1 LTAGCSHIRC
11 DHRVVTRDRWAEWL
25 AVRRFGGDDN
35 VRRHALADLTA
46 IRDKLLDLAELGEGE
61 TVLDVGCGEG
71 MIAFGA
77 LDRGAGEVVFSDVS
91 SDLLEFCRAAAGDLG
106 VVDRCRFVQ
115 AAADDLRGI
124 EDASVD
130 LVTTRSVLIYVAR
143 KREAFGEF
151 ARVLRPAG
159 RIALFEPINRFA
171 GWLRQDRWWGYD
183 LGDHRDLGAK
193 LRPVYEALQ
202 PPDTDPM
209 VDFDERDL
217 IRLAEAAGFFPVH
230 LELIAD
236 VTRSEPRTWESFLNV
251 AGNPN
256 IPTLA
261 EAMEQALTPAERE
274 RLTSQ
279 LRPQV
284 EQGLGEWRMAHAYL
298 VGRIG

>member
-1 LTAGCSHIRC
+1 VS
-11 DHRVVTRDRWAEWL
+11 RDRWAEWL
-25 AVRRFGGDDN
+25 AVRRFGGDAD
-35 VRRHALADLTA
+35 VRRRALADLTA

-77 LDRGAGEVVFSDVS
+77 LERGAGEVVFSDVS
-91 SDLLEFCRAAAGDLG
+91 TDLLEFCRAAAEDLG
-106 VVDRCRFVQ
+106 LADRCRFVQ

-151 ARVLRPAG
+151 ARVLRPGG
-159 RIALFEPINRFA
+159 RIALFEPINRFS

-183 LGDHRDLGAK
+183 LGEQAGIAAK

-217 IRLAEAAGFFPVH
+217 IRLAEEARFFPVH

-236 VTRSEPRTWESFLNV
+236 VKRSEPRTWESFRHV

-261 EAMEQALTPAERE
+261 EAMEQALTPDERE
-274 RLTSQ
+274 RLGAQ

-284 EQGLGEWRMAHAYL
+284 EQGLGEWRMACAYL
-298 VGRIG
+298 VGRLG